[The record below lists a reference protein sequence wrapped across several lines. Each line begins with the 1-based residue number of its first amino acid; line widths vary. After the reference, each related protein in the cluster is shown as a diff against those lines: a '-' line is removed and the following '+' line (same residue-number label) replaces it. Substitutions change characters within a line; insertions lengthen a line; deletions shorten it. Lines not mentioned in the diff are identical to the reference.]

1 MKFYVKYI
9 YFSCI
14 ILHSWKLDRI
24 QNPEESY
31 TDPKGFPLT
40 LLWWAANK
48 FKAGDNWEMHTRD
61 KMWVLVRNYLK
72 WLGKKF
78 KQKILLFKIKE
89 IIVLKYHWFEF
100 F

>member
-1 MKFYVKYI
+1 
-9 YFSCI
+9 
-14 ILHSWKLDRI
+14 
-24 QNPEESY
+24 
-31 TDPKGFPLT
+31 
-40 LLWWAANK
+40 
-48 FKAGDNWEMHTRD
+48 MHTRD